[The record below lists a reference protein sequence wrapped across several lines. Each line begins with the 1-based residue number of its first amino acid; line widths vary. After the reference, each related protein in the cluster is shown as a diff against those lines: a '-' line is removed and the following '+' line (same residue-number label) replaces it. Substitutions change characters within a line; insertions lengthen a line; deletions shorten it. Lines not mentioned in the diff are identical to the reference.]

1 MATPI
6 DFGILLGLAYTSFVD
21 ELHEELA
28 ARGFDDLGSAYGYVF
43 RALASA
49 PMRPSQLAERL
60 GITNQGAFKVLEE
73 MQSRGY
79 VERAPDPDD
88 GRATLIRLARRG
100 RDALASARRFHR
112 RYERRLA
119 AEIGKNQAKEL
130 RRLLERLAK
139 APADPKQLRL
149 RLP

>member
-6 DFGILLGLAYTSFVD
+6 DFGILLGLAYTRFVD

-28 ARGFDDLGSAYGYVF
+28 ARGFDDLGSAFGYVF
-43 RALASA
+43 RALSTG
-49 PMRPSQLAERL
+49 PMRPSQLAEHL

-73 MQSRGY
+73 MHSRGY
-79 VERAPDPDD
+79 VERAPDPED
-88 GRATLIRLARRG
+88 GRATLLRLSRRG

-112 RYERRLA
+112 RYERRLS
-119 AEIGKNQAKEL
+119 AELGKNQAREL
-130 RRLLERLAK
+130 RLLLERLAK
-139 APADPKQLRL
+139 APADPKLVRL

>member
-6 DFGILLGLAYTSFVD
+6 DFGILLGLAYTSFVG

-28 ARGFDDLGSAYGYVF
+28 ARGFHDLGSAYGYVF
-43 RALASA
+43 RALSTG

-60 GITNQGAFKVLEE
+60 GVTNQGAFKILEE
-73 MQSRGY
+73 MQARGY

-112 RYERRLA
+112 RYERRLS
-119 AEIGKNQAKEL
+119 AEIGKGQAREL
-130 RRLLERLAK
+130 RRLLERLAR
-139 APADPKQLRL
+139 APADPRQLPL